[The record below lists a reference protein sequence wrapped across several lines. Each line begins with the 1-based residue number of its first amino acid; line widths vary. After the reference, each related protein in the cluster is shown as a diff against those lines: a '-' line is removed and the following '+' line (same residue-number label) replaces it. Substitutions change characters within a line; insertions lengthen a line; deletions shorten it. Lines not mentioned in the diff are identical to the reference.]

1 MGARLDGTKPVQKVG
16 EKPAKKVAPN
26 KAVKPGKKPAK
37 TASKTAQKKPRKAAP
52 KAPTKTAKKT
62 AKKSAKRTSKKA
74 ADRPTAKSVATM
86 DRAAKALELRRD
98 GATFA
103 DIGCSLG
110 ITASGAW
117 RMVQTMLRE
126 LRETMAEMAEEV
138 RQIELQRLDSMLFA
152 LRSKIRRADC
162 KAIEVALRISDRRA
176 KLLGLDAALKAELTG
191 AGGGPIAID
200 EARLRLV
207 QAFSRVAAP
216 DEPANDPAGSDLT
229 SECCSANSAV

>member
-52 KAPTKTAKKT
+52 IAPTKTAKKS
-62 AKKSAKRTSKKA
+62 AKKTSKKA

-126 LRETMAEMAEEV
+126 LRETMTEVAEEV

-216 DEPANDPAGSDLT
+216 DEPADDPAGSGLT